1 MSKNKKSTK
10 MTALLV
16 ALVLVTS
23 LFVGGT
29 IARYVTS
36 TSSEDEARVAVWGIN
51 AVGPTEMDLFNATYV
66 ENGVTVAQSNNG
78 DNIIAPGTHND
89 NQFKIVNT
97 DDTLA
102 PEVMYEIRINLDDS
116 EIDPLILNNPSIQ
129 WRLDG
134 GSYGTWEETKA
145 KILMLS
151 GDASGVRT
159 YAPGTMEHEFANGK
173 THTIG
178 WQWIMDNNNDVMDT
192 EMGNAVANGEE
203 IKATIKVSVT
213 ARQVDTD
220 TTGLLEGD
228 GSLYNINDPQ
238 PLTFRSVAPMNE
250 LQKVIVN
257 DQELEEETHYTV
269 DSGSTV
275 ITLLKSFLETLSNGK
290 YTITIVSENTT
301 TNASFNVADAP
312 IVHNGIIPEG
322 GTYYIGIPLGSEG
335 ERLFGDYDTYTKKL
349 VAGDK
354 FPEPQAGDIYVYGD
368 FEYGFNLASTLG
380 SWGSTWNQNGWSLA
394 PIDKRQTE
402 YSNILTTIANKNVV
416 NMDNAFYNN
425 SNLTVTPVIPT
436 TIKYMQ
442 SAFSGCS
449 SLSGE
454 VPALPENVEGLA
466 YAFSH
471 CTNLTT
477 VNITIPET
485 VDSMDSLFSGCSNLT
500 GTVTIHA
507 EEPAIPGA
515 FAGVFDGTTKPI
527 TIKGTSPY
535 LEEIAAEFS
544 NVTIAQ

>member
-1 MSKNKKSTK
+1 MKKNTSSKR

-51 AVGPTEMDLFNATYV
+51 EVGPTEMDLFNATYV

-97 DDTLA
+97 NATLA

-129 WRLDG
+129 WRLDNG
-134 GSYGTWEETKA
+134 AYGTWAETKA

-151 GDASGVRT
+151 GDASGVKT

-178 WQWIMDNNNDVMDT
+178 WQWILDNNNDVMDT
-192 EMGNAVANGEE
+192 EMGNAMANGQE

-220 TTGLLEGD
+220 TTGMLAGD

-238 PLTFRSVAPMNE
+238 PLTFRSVAPMEE

-257 DQELEEETHYTV
+257 GQDLEEDTHYTV

-290 YTITIVSENTT
+290 YTITIVSDNTT

-312 IVHNGIIPEG
+312 IVHSGIIPEG
-322 GTYYIGIPLGSEG
+322 GTYYIGIPIDDQGT
-335 ERLFGDYDTYTKKL
+335 RLFGDYDTYTKKL

-354 FPEPQAGDIYVYGD
+354 FPVPQDGDIYVYGD
-368 FEYGFNLASTLG
+368 FEYGYNLAATLG
-380 SWGSTWNQNGWSLA
+380 SWGGTWNLDGWSLA
-394 PIDKRQTE
+394 PINKRQAE
-402 YSNILTTIANKNVV
+402 YSNILTTIANKNIV

-425 SNLTVTPVIPT
+425 SNLEISPELPN
-436 TIKYMQ
+436 TIRSMS
-442 SAFSGCS
+442 SAFAGCSKLTNIPSLPSQIANLSYTFGGCS
-449 SLSGE
+449 SLTN
-454 VPALPENVEGLA
+454 VNVTIPENVGMMDGI
-466 YAFSH
+466 FSN
-471 CTNLTT
+471 CTNLTGT
-477 VNITIPET
+477 ITINAQNE
-485 VDSMDSLFSGCSNLT
+485 V
-500 GTVTIHA
+500 
-507 EEPAIPGA
+507 IPGA
-515 FAGVFDGTTKPI
+515 FGGMFYRTTKPI
-527 TIKGTSPY
+527 TIKGSCPKLT
-535 LEEIAAEFS
+535 EIAAEYD
-544 NVTIAQ
+544 NVTIAE